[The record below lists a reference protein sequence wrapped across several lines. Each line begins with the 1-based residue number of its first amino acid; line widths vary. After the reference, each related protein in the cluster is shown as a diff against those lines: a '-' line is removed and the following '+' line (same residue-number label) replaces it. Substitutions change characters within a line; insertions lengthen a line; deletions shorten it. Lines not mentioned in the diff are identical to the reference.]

1 MKKLFVA
8 SMLVVFGYPI
18 LSAQEPIKDTTV
30 VITPT
35 QVKDGFIKINI
46 ETLPLQVQAFITKT
60 YPESSINE
68 AFELIKDSDK
78 IYKVIIL
85 TKEGKEIISMLNA
98 KGEAIN

>member
-8 SMLVVFGYPI
+8 SMLVVFSYPI
-18 LSAQEPIKDTTV
+18 LSAQEPVKDTTV

-35 QVKDGFIKINI
+35 QVKDEFIKINI
-46 ETLPLQVQAFITKT
+46 ETLPLQVQTFITKT
-60 YPESSINE
+60 YPESTIKE

-85 TKEGKEIISMLNA
+85 TKERKEIISMLNA

>member
-8 SMLVVFGYPI
+8 SMLVVFSYPI

-35 QVKDGFIKINI
+35 QVKDEFIKIDI

-60 YPESSINE
+60 YPESSIKK